1 MDNHEKERERD
12 GQEDLTT
19 DEGLIELTDTVN
31 AAAGNADDATLE
43 NGEDFIELTDLA
55 EVPPVQARTSAPT
68 DEQVEQAL
76 RRVVR
81 ELYAEK
87 IERLLFEVV
96 EETVT
101 REIEKIKRLL
111 LDGGTNRTS

>member
-1 MDNHEKERERD
+1 MDDHEKKPERD
-12 GQEDLTT
+12 GREDPAG

-31 AAAGNADDATLE
+31 AAEGAGDATLE
-43 NGEDFIELTDLA
+43 NGDFIELTDLA
-55 EVPPVQARTSAPT
+55 EVPPAPS
-68 DEQVEQAL
+68 DEQVEKAL
-76 RRVVR
+76 RSVVR

-111 LDGGTNRTS
+111 LGGGANRKS